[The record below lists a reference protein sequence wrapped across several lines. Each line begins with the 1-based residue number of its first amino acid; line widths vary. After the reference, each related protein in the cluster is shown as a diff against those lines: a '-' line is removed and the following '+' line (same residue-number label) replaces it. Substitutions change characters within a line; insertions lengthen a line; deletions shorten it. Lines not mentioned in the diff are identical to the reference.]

1 MSTQG
6 QPPIQKHLCRP
17 TTKASA
23 RRSDNRLMTNINSQ
37 KGDIVNPTGDPAGKD
52 DIVSSTLVLPVG
64 RPIQLDLRAQDAIL
78 RTRPYAQLLEQA
90 LARVAARA
98 AGDERV
104 SHPLLAPRALRTAE
118 VVVITSDRGLAG
130 GFNSNIARRAQRF
143 ITENAERYERILLST
158 IGRKG
163 RDFFR
168 ARKIEVRKDYT
179 GIHSDLRYEK
189 AEQIAEEFAARFLAG
204 EVDAVF
210 LAYNEFKSAISQK
223 PVVVQLLPIA
233 TPAACEA
240 AAAIDFKYEP
250 RREDLLERLL
260 PRHVAMQV
268 WRALLESAAS
278 EHGARMS
285 AMESATKNAEEMIGM
300 LTLQYNRARQ
310 AYVTKELM
318 EIVSGAEALK

>member
-1 MSTQG
+1 VPSLRDIRNRIGSVKSTRQ
-6 QPPIQKHLCRP
+6 I
-17 TTKASA
+17 TKAMKMVA
-23 RRSDNRLMTNINSQ
+23 AAKLR
-37 KGDIVNPTGDPAGKD
+37 
-52 DIVSSTLVLPVG
+52 
-64 RPIQLDLRAQDAIL
+64 RAQDAVL
-78 RTRPYAQLLEQA
+78 KTRPYAMLLEQA
-90 LARVAARA
+90 LARVAARTSEETRGELKA
-98 AGDERV
+98 QFTAEYGV
-104 SHPLLAPRALRTAE
+104 HPLLTARPERLAE

-143 ITENAERYERILLST
+143 LTEHGDRFEQVTVST
-158 IGRKG
+158 IGKKG

-168 ARKIEVRKDYT
+168 ARKIEIRKDFT
-179 GIHSDLRYEK
+179 GIHTDLRYEK
-189 AEQIAEEFAARFLAG
+189 AEAIATEYAERFLAG

-223 PVVVQLLPIA
+223 PVVVQLFPIS
-233 TPAACEA
+233 TVPAEGA
-240 AAAIDFKYEP
+240 APAGIDFKYEP
-250 RREDLLERLL
+250 SREELLQDLL

-285 AMESATKNAEEMIGM
+285 AMESATKNAEEMIAA